1 MNRPRRHGHLV
12 FVLMFSAIVA
22 VGCSEDQPGGTPTSA
37 DELALE
43 NRGGRNGRDGRG
55 DDDDDRNLRGSTPF
69 GDTQIYFEYNSSADD
84 AGIQVFL
91 DAEDWKKVGII
102 DDKGRDLLEIE
113 TGGGMRELGLT
124 ELRFEGAEP
133 GGLEALDAFPEGE
146 YRFRGI
152 TIDRVRLVG
161 SADLSHDIPPAPEF
175 TPSEGETVDPDDV
188 VIEWEPIPGMD
199 RFQVIVESDANGL
212 VLEVSV
218 SASTTSLH
226 VPPTFLVPNTLY
238 KAEVL
243 AISPNGNRTI
253 TEGTFV
259 TGP

>member
-1 MNRPRRHGHLV
+1 MNGARRHGYTVVAVV
-12 FVLMFSAIVA
+12 FLLIVA
-22 VGCSEDQPGGTPTSA
+22 AGCSEDQPGGTPTSV
-37 DELALE
+37 DDLALE
-43 NRGGRNGRDGRG
+43 NRGGRGGRDGR
-55 DDDDDRNLRGSTPF
+55 DDDDRNLRGSTPF
-69 GDTQIYFEYNSSADD
+69 SDVEIFFEYNSSADD

-91 DAEDWKKVGII
+91 DADAWKEIAI
-102 DDKGRDLLEIE
+102 FDENGRDLLEIE
-113 TGGGMRELGLT
+113 TGGGMKKLGLT

-133 GGLEALDAFPEGE
+133 GGLEALGAFPEGE

-152 TIDRVRLVG
+152 TIDRMRLVG
-161 SADLSHDIPPAPEF
+161 SADLSHDLPPAPEF

-212 VLEVSV
+212 VMEVSV
-218 SASTTSLH
+218 SPQTTSLH
-226 VPPTFLVPNTLY
+226 VPPTFLVPNTEY

-243 AISPNGNRTI
+243 AISPDGNRTI